1 MKISDEGTSQ
11 GTGVFNLNCV
21 GGGVSC
27 TKSGTIG
34 TVTVSAGITDHG
46 DLSGLADED
55 HSAYIEKDGGSTTT
69 ALIHF
74 AQDSRDVFCHYLG
87 TNSQAKFCYNSS
99 VGTVTLHI
107 GEVLR
112 ETWGSSVG
120 DTRVTTDGDIRVTT
134 DGDIRVMAIL

>member
-27 TKSGTIG
+27 TKSGTTG

-55 HSAYIEKDGGSTTT
+55 HSAYVEKDGGTTTT

-74 AQDSRDVFCHYLG
+74 AQDSRDATCHYFG
-87 TNSQAKFCYNSS
+87 STSQLSLCFNESTG
-99 VGTVTLHI
+99 V
-107 GEVLR
+107 
-112 ETWGSSVG
+112 
-120 DTRVTTDGDIRVTT
+120 
-134 DGDIRVMAIL
+134 